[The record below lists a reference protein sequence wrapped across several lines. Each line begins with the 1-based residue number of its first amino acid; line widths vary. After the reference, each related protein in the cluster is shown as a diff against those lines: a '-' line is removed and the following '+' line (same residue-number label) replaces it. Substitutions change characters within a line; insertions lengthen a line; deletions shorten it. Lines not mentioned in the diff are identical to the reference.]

1 MFLEGKAHIGVRKN
15 CGENKETTSI
25 KKSDAYCVKVNGKN
39 FNIKF
44 ENDNK
49 ATVNGKTYDID
60 IKEGVKTPSSS
71 STGEVKEVKAALPG
85 NVLRIEANVGDTV
98 NENDVLLVV
107 EAMKMET
114 EIKSPFSGVVKSIL
128 VEQGDQIQTG
138 QVLFEVE

>member
-1 MFLEGKAHIGVRKN
+1 MIFISAACEDKGILFLEGKAHIGVRKN

-39 FNIKF
+39 FNVKF

-85 NVLRIEANVGDTV
+85 NCLQGT
-98 NENDVLLVV
+98 
-107 EAMKMET
+107 
-114 EIKSPFSGVVKSIL
+114 KSLCLHKL
-128 VEQGDQIQTG
+128 QK
-138 QVLFEVE
+138 

>member
-1 MFLEGKAHIGVRKN
+1 M
-15 CGENKETTSI
+15 
-25 KKSDAYCVKVNGKN
+25 
-39 FNIKF
+39 
-44 ENDNK
+44 
-49 ATVNGKTYDID
+49 
-60 IKEGVKTPSSS
+60 
-71 STGEVKEVKAALPG
+71 PG

>member
-1 MFLEGKAHIGVRKN
+1 MK
-15 CGENKETTSI
+15 
-25 KKSDAYCVKVNGKN
+25 
-39 FNIKF
+39 
-44 ENDNK
+44 
-49 ATVNGKTYDID
+49 
-60 IKEGVKTPSSS
+60 
-71 STGEVKEVKAALPG
+71 VKAELPG